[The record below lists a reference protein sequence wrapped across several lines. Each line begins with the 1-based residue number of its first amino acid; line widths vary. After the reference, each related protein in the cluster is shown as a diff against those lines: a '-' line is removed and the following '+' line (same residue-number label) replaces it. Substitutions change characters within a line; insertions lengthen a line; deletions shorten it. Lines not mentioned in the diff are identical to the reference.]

1 MVYYDTVMMD
11 EFLYHI
17 YTFLFCNVIVDN
29 EDRAIAVSE
38 PDELEDFSD
47 YDDRELKSYPLVDD
61 EEEAL
66 FEDDLDDEEEDYGV
80 EDTGGTRQLR
90 GGCGSGRTRFRG
102 RCVR

>member
-1 MVYYDTVMMD
+1 MHWKKSSHKPIST
-11 EFLYHI
+11 HI
-17 YTFLFCNVIVDN
+17 YILYLCLVDN
-29 EDRAIAVSE
+29 EDQAIAVSE
-38 PDELEDFSD
+38 PDELEDFSG
-47 YDDRELKSYPLVDD
+47 YDDRELKLYSLGDD

-66 FEDDLDDEEEDYGV
+66 VEDDLDDEEEDYGV

>member
-1 MVYYDTVMMD
+1 MHWKSSHKPIYT
-11 EFLYHI
+11 HI
-17 YTFLFCNVIVDN
+17 YILFLCLVDN
-29 EDRAIAVSE
+29 EDQAIAVSE

-47 YDDRELKSYPLVDD
+47 YDDRELKSYSLGDD
-61 EEEAL
+61 EEKAL
-66 FEDDLDDEEEDYGV
+66 VEDDLEEEEGDYGV

>member
-1 MVYYDTVMMD
+1 MHWKSSHKPIST
-11 EFLYHI
+11 HI
-17 YTFLFCNVIVDN
+17 YILFLCLVDN
-29 EDRAIAVSE
+29 EDQAIAVSE

-47 YDDRELKSYPLVDD
+47 YDDRELKSYPLGDD

-66 FEDDLDDEEEDYGV
+66 VEDNLDDEEEDYGV